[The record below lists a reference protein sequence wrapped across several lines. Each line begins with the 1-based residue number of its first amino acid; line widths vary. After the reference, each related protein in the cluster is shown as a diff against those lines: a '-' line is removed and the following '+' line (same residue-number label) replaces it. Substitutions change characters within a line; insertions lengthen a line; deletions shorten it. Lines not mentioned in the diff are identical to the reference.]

1 MVLINRYCL
10 LTRRFLN
17 KSWHST
23 CVIQR
28 CSSSIR
34 SPIPPFSPS
43 LKTNTST
50 QSFDAMIDS
59 RREQARRT
67 VLIHVDFT
75 VPNKRQN
82 RLICFFQLGRNNCE
96 SELYKLC
103 SRSGAITN
111 MTLYIANKKVHSM
124 IFSFNLES
132 VLFQECAL
140 IEFAKEQ
147 SVNNLLNV
155 TSHFTNENRLPC
167 SSRNLYFAVK
177 STKSKIDCLF
187 WRIASAIRSTIEISA
202 CWS

>member
-82 RLICFFQLGRNNCE
+82 RLICFFFSLVEIIVNRNCINYVHE
-96 SELYKLC
+96 VVQSLTWHFISQIKRFIRWFSRSISNLFC
-103 SRSGAITN
+103 SRNVRWSN
-111 MTLYIANKKVHSM
+111 LPKNKV
-124 IFSFNLES
+124 
-132 VLFQECAL
+132 
-140 IEFAKEQ
+140 
-147 SVNNLLNV
+147 
-155 TSHFTNENRLPC
+155 
-167 SSRNLYFAVK
+167 
-177 STKSKIDCLF
+177 
-187 WRIASAIRSTIEISA
+187 
-202 CWS
+202 